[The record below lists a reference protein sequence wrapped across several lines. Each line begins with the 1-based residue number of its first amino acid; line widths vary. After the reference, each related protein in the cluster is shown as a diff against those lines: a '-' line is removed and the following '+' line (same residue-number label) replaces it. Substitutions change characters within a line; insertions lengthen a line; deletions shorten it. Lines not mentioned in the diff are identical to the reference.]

1 MKYQSKIH
9 TMTEAEEKLQFY
21 LDNIMD
27 FAHKFAKNEEERV
40 LLAGA
45 MMGAAK
51 IMYQANLTPE
61 QFDEILDH
69 NGKDLINFIKPTIH

>member
-1 MKYQSKIH
+1 MKYQSNINK
-9 TMTEAEEKLQFY
+9 MTEAEEKLQFY

-45 MMGAAK
+45 MMGAA
-51 IMYQANLTPE
+51 
-61 QFDEILDH
+61 
-69 NGKDLINFIKPTIH
+69 